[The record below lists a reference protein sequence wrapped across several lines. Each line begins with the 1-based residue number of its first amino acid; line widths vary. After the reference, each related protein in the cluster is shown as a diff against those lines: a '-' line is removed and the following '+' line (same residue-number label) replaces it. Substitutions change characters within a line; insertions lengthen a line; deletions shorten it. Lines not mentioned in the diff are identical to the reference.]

1 MKPSKTSTMHPNN
14 RLWVAAIAMVLACE
28 MMASD
33 VQPPR
38 VREKTVAAARAL
50 AADRAVEPTLP
61 ATVRNPFLSAEQL
74 ATADGAGTDDL
85 GLPLVDPAAVAAPE
99 DAPLEQLAL
108 IAARIPATGVIRLG
122 GRPLLLLGQTRLRV
136 GDLVR
141 AELDGREY
149 ELVLTEITL
158 ASFTVKLGELSH
170 TRPIRLP
177 SSP

>member
-1 MKPSKTSTMHPNN
+1 MKSLTSSPMRQTYQ
-14 RLWVAAIAMVLACE
+14 LLAVIVALAMSSETLA
-28 MMASD
+28 AD

-38 VREKTVAAARAL
+38 VREKAVGAARAL
-50 AADRAVEPTLP
+50 AAERAAEPTLP
-61 ATVRNPFLSAEQL
+61 EAVRNPFLSAEQL
-74 ATADGAGTDDL
+74 ASAADTGMDDL
-85 GLPLVDPAAVAAPE
+85 GLPLADSAAVVAPE

-108 IAARIPATGVIRLG
+108 IAARIPATGAIRLG
-122 GRPLLLLGQTRLRV
+122 GRPMLLLGQTRLRI
-136 GDLVR
+136 GDIVR

-149 ELVLTEITL
+149 ELVLAEITL